1 MPVVVVVPAQ
11 LVLPEGPGAPAS
23 VVQVVLT
30 QHSRARRVQMELAAP
45 EAVVV
50 VVVLRMQSGLIAV
63 DREVLVL

>member
-1 MPVVVVVPAQ
+1 MLLVVVVPAQ

-23 VVQVVLT
+23 VVQVVLME
-30 QHSRARRVQMELAAP
+30 HPRARRVQMALAAP

-63 DREVLVL
+63 EREVLVL